1 MTVWMLALSLLL
13 VAVNAFFVS
22 VEFSLI
28 GSRTSRLEPMADNS
42 DDGATIA
49 LEAVRDLQP
58 QLAGAQLG
66 ITMASL
72 GLGFVAEPAVSS
84 VIESVIELFGEI
96 PSGLLHTISFVLALA
111 IVVTLHMVLGEMVP
125 KNIAL
130 AGPERAARVLAPV
143 HRVYVSTLRP
153 AIWLLN
159 AMSNATLRLF
169 GREPVDELNTAL
181 TVNEFHTLIAGA
193 HEEGVIE
200 VAEHDL
206 LAGAL
211 DFRARTAGSVMVPR
225 SRMVSIVRSTPVAEI
240 EDLVAR
246 SGHSRLPVE
255 GTGPDDIVG
264 FVHSKDLLR
273 LPADARPEP
282 PPLEIIRR
290 MLIVPPDRSIRDLMR
305 SMRRTRRHMALVR
318 DSEGGLL
325 GMVTLEDVLESLVGS
340 IRDETDR
347 PESAPQ
353 VGQDPGQGSG
363 ERRPSQA

>member
-1 MTVWMLALSLLL
+1 MTVWMLVLSVVL

-28 GSRTSRLEPMADNS
+28 GSRTSRLEPMADGS
-42 DDGATIA
+42 DEGATIA

-84 VIESVIELFGEI
+84 IIESAIERFGEI
-96 PSGLLHTISFVLALA
+96 PSGLLHTIGFVGALA
-111 IVVTLHMVLGEMVP
+111 IVVTVHMVLGEMVP
-125 KNIAL
+125 KNMAL
-130 AGPERAARVLAPV
+130 SGPERAARVLAPA
-143 HRVYVSTLRP
+143 HRAYVIAFRP
-153 AIWLLN
+153 VIWLLN
-159 AMSNATLRLF
+159 EMSNSTVRLL
-169 GREPVDELNTAL
+169 GSDPVDEINTAL

-193 HEEGVIE
+193 HEDGVIE

-211 DFRARTAGSVMVPR
+211 DFRARTAGSVMIPKWRV
-225 SRMVSIVRSTPVAEI
+225 VSIGRSTPVSEI
-240 EDLVAR
+240 EALVAR
-246 SGHSRLPVE
+246 SGHSRLPIQ

-264 FVHSKDLLR
+264 FIHSKDLLR
-273 LPADARPEP
+273 LPDDARPEP

-290 MLIVPPDRSIRDLMR
+290 MLIVSPDKSIRDLMR

-318 DSEGGLL
+318 DADGVLL

-347 PESAPQ
+347 PDSAPE
-353 VGQDPGQGSG
+353 VGEGP
-363 ERRPSQA
+363 R

>member
-1 MTVWMLALSLLL
+1 MIVWMLVFSAALI
-13 VAVNAFFVS
+13 VINAFFVA

-28 GSRTSRLEPMADNS
+28 GSRTSRLEPMAGHS
-42 DDGATIA
+42 DEGATIA
-49 LEAVRDLQP
+49 LEAVRDLRP

-66 ITMASL
+66 VTMASL
-72 GLGFVAEPAVSS
+72 GLGSVSEPAVAGL
-84 VIESVIELFGEI
+84 IESAIEQFGEI
-96 PSGLLHTISFVLALA
+96 PSGLLHSIGFVVAMT
-111 IVVTLHMVLGEMVP
+111 IVVTFHIVLGEMVP

-130 AGPERAARVLAPV
+130 AGPERAARVLAPI
-143 HRVYVSTLRP
+143 HRAYVIAFRP
-153 AIWLLN
+153 VIWMLN
-159 AMSNATLRLF
+159 KMSNATVRML

-193 HEEGVIE
+193 HEDGVIE

-211 DFRARTAGSVMVPR
+211 DFRARTAGSVMIPR
-225 SRMVSIVRSTPVAEI
+225 SRIVSINRSTPVSEI
-240 EDLVAR
+240 EAVVAR
-246 SGHSRLPVE
+246 SGHSRLPIQ

-273 LPADARPEP
+273 LPEAARPEP

-318 DSEGGLL
+318 DANGALL

-347 PESAPQ
+347 PESSPE
-353 VGQDPGQGSG
+353 VGQSP
-363 ERRPSQA
+363 R